1 MVKSDCKD
9 ELDRHKPDTS
19 WDANFP
25 CNSYPENTTECVGPP
40 TLKTTT
46 TQPTTSANV
55 ETTSQ
60 SRTESLT
67 LETSTTDKT
76 EPFTVS
82 NLETSTGTI
91 DVISTS
97 TELVDITEVTTTATS
112 GEQMTTKIETSTA
125 TSGDQNTT
133 KMDSSTA
140 TSDDQTSEIVDTSTA
155 DLTTD
160 TAEKST
166 TTDGSTASPF
176 LATTEGSITSNAIQ
190 MQSTEAS
197 TTSKSITSAQTDTT
211 ITNQYTEAMKTDEIT
226 TEPIVEIS
234 LTISTTATPTMIE
247 TTNLENAGVSTATSR
262 PEMTESDIATPTP
275 LSATP
280 GILVTTTKESITTGI
295 VDTTTEST
303 VPFVASSTTT
313 VTSQTPTAG
322 TTSEKLLQTTFKPTS
337 VSTTQLS
344 IINEETTA
352 VVTSLSTTVEST
364 EDTNLTTELA
374 STVAMTTD
382 QTTVISEITTLI
394 KTLSPEPTTMKD
406 MTIIFPTTN
415 PPVTITETKSTSVT
429 SPTPVTSSVTTHT
442 ASLST
447 VQLTTTEGMISSTA
461 PILVATY
468 TTSSPTDELSTV
480 GEINEQSTGIETT
493 STLGTTEVQTTTRN
507 TVEQIFSSPATN
519 ISVTEEAPATAPFS
533 TETSAISQEIL
544 SVTTQTSTD
553 VIEGQTTEE
562 NEAPTISIDS
572 ESVAA
577 EITSLVA
584 TTSKPFS
591 TDTSAISR
599 DILTVTSQVSS
610 GVTEERIMTK
620 TEPSTTS
627 VNSESTTKSVTQTSP
642 NTLDIASTQQQSSNS
657 EIMEST
663 TTNQSEVEKQT
674 SKPNDTTSLP
684 AITENTTLYPSSIAT
699 SSTSTTEEDIETSM
713 ATTSSIMND
722 IATFSRDD
730 TQAITTANVEF
741 LRTTSSGSQTTQT
754 TPLVNE
760 TNKANDF
767 SSTSLTGQ
775 TQTTKPLDTTSTN
788 EITSVFSGTEQMSF
802 ATADITGSE
811 TSAVFNTT
819 VQGNVNNSSASS
831 TTKELQTDF
840 TVNSST
846 TRNTESTTEES
857 STLSMVLS
865 TTNGEKETTSLQPDA
880 TTRILLETTTSG
892 PTSATSN
899 FTTSL
904 ISDSSGINTETSRLS
919 TSTNSSSTTELMT
932 RLGYVITAV
941 SESRETVSTAEA
953 NTIETLVEVTS
964 SSGSSQSMFPTTTLF
979 EALTQNSTLST
990 FSPSEIELTYT
1001 QNNITKFAELT
1012 TTNVKE
1018 TTDSS
1023 MTSETTLPQE
1033 NATQANLEFTRLDNN
1048 SSPQFNTEGD
1058 FASTITSASNEIAQN
1073 SVTNT
1078 ILSGTTANPP
1088 SDLTSSQ
1095 YNTMEVTDTTTSS
1108 SENTTN
1114 LVSASETGR
1123 AIIDSVTKLPE
1134 ISTSTFVVTSQ
1145 EQTSSKDSTE
1155 QSNLVE
1161 ALVEETSRTT
1171 STPAISETI
1180 FASTE
1185 QSSSATSS
1193 FSIQTTSKSD
1203 TTEVVELST
1212 TENIQITVTQAIG
1225 TEAFID
1231 TNSTVISDITI
1242 RTTNTVSIIPET
1254 MKSDNTTIIDVVLQS
1269 TTTVP
1274 TVSDRSTIESTS
1286 MAATNSL
1293 QVDNSTSDVP
1303 FTSVAESTSNV
1314 FATSGTDIAP
1324 TSTVIPSTLP
1334 SSSELPLKQN
1344 STSANTTVIANDTS
1358 LLGGSR
1364 PIEITSESNSVGTW
1378 THSTSSSPIAQTTE
1392 SQLSVSQPIP
1402 SSVPVRNNTAPITE
1416 STIVNFEE
1424 TSSTQSTIPSASS
1437 IEDST
1442 SQATAFETA
1451 TRLSLRTSE
1460 TSTRND
1466 TDATNINVEQTS
1478 SRNESP
1484 TMESANLSTQTI
1496 SPNDAPESP
1505 TMESVNLSTQSYFPT
1520 DAPNTDTVRVLPTN
1534 EATTTLVSTN
1544 AISTRRETTVTRSTS
1559 YKTTGT
1565 TEMNSFITSTVI
1577 ASSNPSVI
1585 VEKVSGV
1592 PTTVRI
1598 EGLEGATSISTTTA
1612 STDFDDISS
1621 FPNSNKTDNITE
1633 TTSSYDSTPD
1643 ASTYFEN
1650 EQYTSEE
1657 PPVTTINGLF
1667 TTLPVSTAAQTSPG
1681 KSSGTSMQT
1690 KMASPVESTTP
1701 ATVLTSQKTIFLST
1715 DSMDKWMLSTTNS
1728 VTQPITTSVASTDAT
1743 SATITSVG
1751 STTSV
1756 GLTTPLTVMTSQD
1769 TMLFNTGPGDESIL
1783 STTNS
1788 ITEPITTSSTLS
1800 SATST
1805 SATAFTNIVSQSTTT
1820 QSDSNTRNE
1829 SNLAETTVSSTALL
1843 TDEITQ
1849 EVTVTQQVPT
1859 STTSDVTSIDETQTA
1874 NLEYPSTTIS
1884 FNEIPSSSVING
1896 IRTPTATSSITEQTS
1911 QSTRET
1917 TMPTET
1923 TIISTTQTSSKAVT
1937 QSQQQTTGYTQS
1949 IASSTVSEIL
1959 LNETSTSQNSFVTSA
1974 TTSTDGIETLTPSGS
1989 SAGSNFENSISTDST
2004 ATVFEIETTSTNTF
2018 QTTETLLA
2026 TTNVLTE
2033 TTPNASACSSEKTGT
2048 DPSGYILWPTT
2059 NSGSV
2064 AVSSCPTPT
2073 SKTATRVC
2081 NSSNWGAPD
2090 TSACTQLSPRSRE
2103 LQDIDRTTIVAGNA
2117 ATLANQILNVTSNEK
2132 DSLVAYDLQ
2141 LVSNILLKVVNVI
2154 GEENNYDITSDVIN
2168 SVSNV
2173 IEAPSEELRVASQEF
2188 SSNSR
2193 LVQVIDNVL
2202 LKLEVLTDQNV
2213 YLDSKNVK
2221 VAVAGI
2227 SGNQTFTGKSFTL
2240 SSNLQPG
2247 ISDGTDSGDN
2257 SGQASVF
2264 IPPSIREKVTSSFTR
2279 IQFAVYTSTAL
2290 FNHVR
2295 VDDGTVPG
2303 LGSNMNVSVY
2313 SDHVVSAS
2321 VGNTKITGLSENVTI
2336 TISRS
2341 NSYYGKGPHCV
2352 FYNFPNNGGEGS
2364 WSAEGCHLNPVSTST
2379 TTICDCN
2386 HLTNFAVIMDV
2397 YGTVEYFNEYQNMIL
2412 QILTYI
2418 GCSLSIFGLLCTLIS
2433 YLMFE
2438 KLRKE
2443 VPAKILICLCAAL
2456 ITVNI
2461 VYLCLQSAYYSSH
2474 TTCVAIAAIM
2484 HYALLSSLMWMG
2496 LEAINM
2502 YIALVKVF
2510 NTYYRK
2516 YMLKMSLAGWGVP
2529 LLIVLIAFIVQFATG
2544 IPSYEMNSKT
2554 EICWLRKDVFYG
2566 TLVAPFA
2573 IVFLLNSVIYCLV
2586 LAQLLGMSSRKLKH
2600 LDSARK
2606 LKKPAK
2612 RENFR
2617 KLRGAIG
2624 LMALLGISWGFA
2636 LGTFDKAALTFAYVF
2651 VVFNSSQGF
2660 WVFIFH
2666 CVLKKEVSKCWKKLI
2681 FNKGTFRDGSS
2692 RWSRFSSSN
2701 TRGSRSTTT
2710 SSARSMSASSIRTSY
2725 LVPKPSKSVD
2735 RSEASIGM
2743 DSKGL
2748 DVVTRTN
2755 STANPVFDDPDIG
2768 PPPPF
2773 PPPPIPTEER
2783 IVRRVPRRT
2792 SPQPSTTIS
2801 TQTDINLLH
2810 SSDTDSQNSME
2821 SMENSRQDEQN
2832 MEDEERRDS
2841 VNNNFG
2847 LPGIQG
2853 FQFPDHREVVISPS
2867 NESGIYSDASVSSTA
2882 ILVEMPTYMDLESN
2896 NNEVSA
2902 LRNNDVR
2909 GHHSGEINL
2918 GYEDDT
2924 LDDVTIISNDVTLIN
2939 SGVKD
2944 NVDIVE
2950 RHGGVNSRPHQ
2961 RYAVKETKSD
2971 STPGTPRIKGTN
2983 SLTDDARNTDSG
2995 ISISSDATGAGS
3007 STAGST
3013 RSDRPELVTQDSR
3026 SSLYSVNSNT
3036 SSASGPSSGSESSY
3050 QIGRVR
3056 DRESSGDLPSPHL
3069 WKAPLVIKRS
3079 DDHTKAN
3086 KKEGIFRRKPVI
3098 TGPNNN
3104 GSTKRA
3110 LWKRSRNN
3118 SKDNSTEKQSM
3129 NSFPPKRKLKRQ
3141 PNKSENCDKSEGA
3154 TNKLDIQ
3161 MTNFS
3166 LNRGSFHDGAL

>member
-1 MVKSDCKD
+1 MKELIKQHAGFHQDENFVPTKCLKRVCISNMPYDRIARFSIKTLLYNTILWIILIAIIPLDHRGMIYQFCGNKIHLFSGIPLVGATMSTTMTCTGSTSFVNEIAKSSFVSARNSPSPVKFKFLRRSYVPYLPLKVIITTDNGPNITSFFLQAHEQRKTTPIGNFNSTFSDKD
-9 ELDRHKPDTS
+9 ISIIGCGVNTVKFKNTATTETGKYRKRSKVTLYWNPPANFKTAIQFRVNVFTTDRPTRGWRGITSEEIVPRVAECYTGNGASYRGTMSHTKSGIYCQKWDSQTPHTHIFSRNRRQFADKGLESDFCRKPDTDNIPWCYTTAQRPVFEACDIPKCTNGGLPKHFAEFGETVGDKKVS
-19 WDANFP
+19 RKFGEIGRIKFSANFSMVKANYTNAAVFENGVIVLGKDEDSIKNIKLAKNKGLTFTSNTESKSGSTAVIAPFWTEIHRNQSIGSNYVFFRESTEPDVMIPLGDDVTSKLRFLNRKKPRDEMFVPKWALIVTWYLVGGNSSVTDVKNLNSFQAILTTDGNRSFVLLNYDMRKWSEKKNTALIGYKSGNAMSFLNHSLPYTKILQFQTASRLGRAVTTQSNVGKAGQMMYEISICNKLLPDGSKPKKCSDSLTLRLKAAPSPPTNCQGKNCTGNRTCDSKTGDCVCPAGYTGSQCEINIDDCQQNP
-25 CNSYPENTTECVGPP
+25 CQNGGTCTDATNGYYCTCRPGYTGSRCEANVNECFKSPCLNNGTCVDGENSYRCICTPEYKGVNCETLKDQCKSNPCMNGAKCTTTEDNFVCNCAEEFSGEQCQYRYCFDGSCIKSHTCQDRTTGKENCTCRADAPSNGYCQEVPSLPDVTPRQNTVKYQQTNGGQKDTQTHHTSFHSLNVNTTTYVKSLLASTLYHFIEYTSLVPLATTYHPISVESQTTSNVFETSADSQDGEFSTIIAKVSENTTVPMSMLTEGLKMSQVHEDTSP
-40 TLKTTT
+40 TD
-46 TQPTTSANV
+46 AN
-55 ETTSQ
+55 EAS
-60 SRTESLT
+60 SNTEAVRRLDAN
-67 LETSTTDKT
+67 LTSTFSLPLDDTT
-76 EPFTVS
+76 RVS
-82 NLETSTGTI
+82 DL
-91 DVISTS
+91 
-97 TELVDITEVTTTATS
+97 A
-112 GEQMTTKIETSTA
+112 
-125 TSGDQNTT
+125 
-133 KMDSSTA
+133 SS
-140 TSDDQTSEIVDTSTA
+140 DTSLPKTG
-155 DLTTD
+155 
-160 TAEKST
+160 
-166 TTDGSTASPF
+166 GSFVA
-176 LATTEGSITSNAIQ
+176 
-190 MQSTEAS
+190 
-197 TTSKSITSAQTDTT
+197 TSKSKEINSTRTVTVSPTFQFSSYDAPTQQNNTGVTYSSKDSSIDWQSRKYFSKNSLQKSLSILKSEPVTT
-211 ITNQYTEAMKTDEIT
+211 KTLINKT
-226 TEPIVEIS
+226 HS
-234 LTISTTATPTMIE
+234 NHSTIS
-247 TTNLENAGVSTATSR
+247 
-262 PEMTESDIATPTP
+262 SDAN
-275 LSATP
+275 
-280 GILVTTTKESITTGI
+280 
-295 VDTTTEST
+295 
-303 VPFVASSTTT
+303 VALSSTH
-313 VTSQTPTAG
+313 SFIAF
-322 TTSEKLLQTTFKPTS
+322 SSIILSRISS
-337 VSTTQLS
+337 VS
-344 IINEETTA
+344 
-352 VVTSLSTTVEST
+352 
-364 EDTNLTTELA
+364 
-374 STVAMTTD
+374 
-382 QTTVISEITTLI
+382 
-394 KTLSPEPTTMKD
+394 P
-406 MTIIFPTTN
+406 FR
-415 PPVTITETKSTSVT
+415 
-429 SPTPVTSSVTTHT
+429 SSK
-442 ASLST
+442 
-447 VQLTTTEGMISSTA
+447 
-461 PILVATY
+461 
-468 TTSSPTDELSTV
+468 
-480 GEINEQSTGIETT
+480 
-493 STLGTTEVQTTTRN
+493 
-507 TVEQIFSSPATN
+507 SPALK
-519 ISVTEEAPATAPFS
+519 F
-533 TETSAISQEIL
+533 
-544 SVTTQTSTD
+544 
-553 VIEGQTTEE
+553 
-562 NEAPTISIDS
+562 
-572 ESVAA
+572 
-577 EITSLVA
+577 
-584 TTSKPFS
+584 TSK
-591 TDTSAISR
+591 
-599 DILTVTSQVSS
+599 
-610 GVTEERIMTK
+610 
-620 TEPSTTS
+620 
-627 VNSESTTKSVTQTSP
+627 SP
-642 NTLDIASTQQQSSNS
+642 
-657 EIMEST
+657 
-663 TTNQSEVEKQT
+663 
-674 SKPNDTTSLP
+674 
-684 AITENTTLYPSSIAT
+684 PSSHSPIK
-699 SSTSTTEEDIETSM
+699 SSTSESFH
-713 ATTSSIMND
+713 SLS
-722 IATFSRDD
+722 
-730 TQAITTANVEF
+730 
-741 LRTTSSGSQTTQT
+741 
-754 TPLVNE
+754 
-760 TNKANDF
+760 
-767 SSTSLTGQ
+767 SSTSNHNLVT
-775 TQTTKPLDTTSTN
+775 
-788 EITSVFSGTEQMSF
+788 
-802 ATADITGSE
+802 
-811 TSAVFNTT
+811 
-819 VQGNVNNSSASS
+819 
-831 TTKELQTDF
+831 
-840 TVNSST
+840 SST
-846 TRNTESTTEES
+846 TRSLSPSSPSRVYASSLPGSISVSSSFTSPSQGIVRLVSDSNYTSNDFVSTT
-857 STLSMVLS
+857 
-865 TTNGEKETTSLQPDA
+865 
-880 TTRILLETTTSG
+880 
-892 PTSATSN
+892 
-899 FTTSL
+899 
-904 ISDSSGINTETSRLS
+904 
-919 TSTNSSSTTELMT
+919 
-932 RLGYVITAV
+932 
-941 SESRETVSTAEA
+941 
-953 NTIETLVEVTS
+953 
-964 SSGSSQSMFPTTTLF
+964 
-979 EALTQNSTLST
+979 
-990 FSPSEIELTYT
+990 SP
-1001 QNNITKFAELT
+1001 F
-1012 TTNVKE
+1012 
-1018 TTDSS
+1018 
-1023 MTSETTLPQE
+1023 
-1033 NATQANLEFTRLDNN
+1033 
-1048 SSPQFNTEGD
+1048 
-1058 FASTITSASNEIAQN
+1058 ITSIIVNNCSSISPN
-1073 SVTNT
+1073 S
-1078 ILSGTTANPP
+1078 
-1088 SDLTSSQ
+1088 
-1095 YNTMEVTDTTTSS
+1095 
-1108 SENTTN
+1108 
-1114 LVSASETGR
+1114 
-1123 AIIDSVTKLPE
+1123 
-1134 ISTSTFVVTSQ
+1134 
-1145 EQTSSKDSTE
+1145 
-1155 QSNLVE
+1155 
-1161 ALVEETSRTT
+1161 
-1171 STPAISETI
+1171 
-1180 FASTE
+1180 
-1185 QSSSATSS
+1185 
-1193 FSIQTTSKSD
+1193 
-1203 TTEVVELST
+1203 
-1212 TENIQITVTQAIG
+1212 
-1225 TEAFID
+1225 
-1231 TNSTVISDITI
+1231 
-1242 RTTNTVSIIPET
+1242 
-1254 MKSDNTTIIDVVLQS
+1254 
-1269 TTTVP
+1269 
-1274 TVSDRSTIESTS
+1274 
-1286 MAATNSL
+1286 
-1293 QVDNSTSDVP
+1293 
-1303 FTSVAESTSNV
+1303 
-1314 FATSGTDIAP
+1314 
-1324 TSTVIPSTLP
+1324 
-1334 SSSELPLKQN
+1334 
-1344 STSANTTVIANDTS
+1344 
-1358 LLGGSR
+1358 
-1364 PIEITSESNSVGTW
+1364 
-1378 THSTSSSPIAQTTE
+1378 
-1392 SQLSVSQPIP
+1392 
-1402 SSVPVRNNTAPITE
+1402 APITE

>member
-1402 SSVPVRNNTAPITE
+1402 SSVPVRNNTA
-1416 STIVNFEE
+1416 
-1424 TSSTQSTIPSASS
+1424 
-1437 IEDST
+1437 
-1442 SQATAFETA
+1442 
-1451 TRLSLRTSE
+1451 
-1460 TSTRND
+1460 
-1466 TDATNINVEQTS
+1466 
-1478 SRNESP
+1478 
-1484 TMESANLSTQTI
+1484 
-1496 SPNDAPESP
+1496 
-1505 TMESVNLSTQSYFPT
+1505 
-1520 DAPNTDTVRVLPTN
+1520 
-1534 EATTTLVSTN
+1534 
-1544 AISTRRETTVTRSTS
+1544 
-1559 YKTTGT
+1559 
-1565 TEMNSFITSTVI
+1565 
-1577 ASSNPSVI
+1577 
-1585 VEKVSGV
+1585 
-1592 PTTVRI
+1592 
-1598 EGLEGATSISTTTA
+1598 
-1612 STDFDDISS
+1612 
-1621 FPNSNKTDNITE
+1621 
-1633 TTSSYDSTPD
+1633 
-1643 ASTYFEN
+1643 
-1650 EQYTSEE
+1650 
-1657 PPVTTINGLF
+1657 
-1667 TTLPVSTAAQTSPG
+1667 
-1681 KSSGTSMQT
+1681 
-1690 KMASPVESTTP
+1690 
-1701 ATVLTSQKTIFLST
+1701 
-1715 DSMDKWMLSTTNS
+1715 
-1728 VTQPITTSVASTDAT
+1728 
-1743 SATITSVG
+1743 
-1751 STTSV
+1751 
-1756 GLTTPLTVMTSQD
+1756 
-1769 TMLFNTGPGDESIL
+1769 
-1783 STTNS
+1783 
-1788 ITEPITTSSTLS
+1788 
-1800 SATST
+1800 
-1805 SATAFTNIVSQSTTT
+1805 
-1820 QSDSNTRNE
+1820 
-1829 SNLAETTVSSTALL
+1829 
-1843 TDEITQ
+1843 
-1849 EVTVTQQVPT
+1849 
-1859 STTSDVTSIDETQTA
+1859 
-1874 NLEYPSTTIS
+1874 
-1884 FNEIPSSSVING
+1884 
-1896 IRTPTATSSITEQTS
+1896 
-1911 QSTRET
+1911 
-1917 TMPTET
+1917 
-1923 TIISTTQTSSKAVT
+1923 
-1937 QSQQQTTGYTQS
+1937 
-1949 IASSTVSEIL
+1949 
-1959 LNETSTSQNSFVTSA
+1959 
-1974 TTSTDGIETLTPSGS
+1974 
-1989 SAGSNFENSISTDST
+1989 
-2004 ATVFEIETTSTNTF
+2004 
-2018 QTTETLLA
+2018 
-2026 TTNVLTE
+2026 
-2033 TTPNASACSSEKTGT
+2033 CSSEKTGT

>member
-1 MVKSDCKD
+1 MKELIKQHVGFHQDENFVPTKCLKRVCISNMPYDRIARFSIKTLLYNTILWIILIAIIPLDHRGMIYQFCGNKIPLVGATMSTTMTCTGSTSFVNEIAKSSFVSARNSPSPVKFKFLRRSYVPYLPLKVIITTDNGPNITSFFLQAHEQGKTTPIGNFNSTFSDKD
-9 ELDRHKPDTS
+9 ISIIGCGVNTAKFKNTATTETGKYRKRSKVTLYWNPPANFKTAIQFRVNVFTTDRPTRGWRGLTSEEIVPRVAECYTGNGASYRGTMSHTKSGIYCQKWDSQTPHTHIFSRNRRQFADKGLESDFCRKPDTDNIPWCYTTAQRPVFEACDIPKCTNGGLPKHFAEFGETVGDKKVS
-19 WDANFP
+19 RKFGEIGRIKFSANFSMVKANYTNAAVFENGVIVLGKDEDSIKNIKLAKNKGLTFTSNTESKSGSTAVIAP
-25 CNSYPENTTECVGPP
+25 FWTEIHRNQSIGSNYVFFRESTEPDVMIPLGDDVTSKLRFLNRKKPRDEMFVPKWALIVTWYLVGGNSSVTDVKNLNSFQAILTTDGNRSFVLLNYDMRKWSEKKNTALIGYKSGNAMSFLNHSLPYTNKLQFETASRLGRAV
-40 TLKTTT
+40 T
-46 TQPTTSANV
+46 TQSNV
-55 ETTSQ
+55 GKAGQMMYEISICNKLLPDG
-60 SRTESLT
+60 SKPKKCSDSLT
-67 LETSTTDKT
+67 LRLKAAPSPPTNCQGKNCTGNRTCDSKT
-76 EPFTVS
+76 GDCVCPAGY
-82 NLETSTGTI
+82 TG
-91 DVISTS
+91 
-97 TELVDITEVTTTATS
+97 
-112 GEQMTTKIETSTA
+112 
-125 TSGDQNTT
+125 
-133 KMDSSTA
+133 
-140 TSDDQTSEIVDTSTA
+140 
-155 DLTTD
+155 
-160 TAEKST
+160 
-166 TTDGSTASPF
+166 
-176 LATTEGSITSNAIQ
+176 
-190 MQSTEAS
+190 
-197 TTSKSITSAQTDTT
+197 
-211 ITNQYTEAMKTDEIT
+211 
-226 TEPIVEIS
+226 
-234 LTISTTATPTMIE
+234 
-247 TTNLENAGVSTATSR
+247 
-262 PEMTESDIATPTP
+262 
-275 LSATP
+275 
-280 GILVTTTKESITTGI
+280 
-295 VDTTTEST
+295 
-303 VPFVASSTTT
+303 
-313 VTSQTPTAG
+313 SQC
-322 TTSEKLLQTTFKPTS
+322 
-337 VSTTQLS
+337 
-344 IINEETTA
+344 
-352 VVTSLSTTVEST
+352 
-364 EDTNLTTELA
+364 
-374 STVAMTTD
+374 
-382 QTTVISEITTLI
+382 
-394 KTLSPEPTTMKD
+394 
-406 MTIIFPTTN
+406 
-415 PPVTITETKSTSVT
+415 
-429 SPTPVTSSVTTHT
+429 
-442 ASLST
+442 
-447 VQLTTTEGMISSTA
+447 
-461 PILVATY
+461 
-468 TTSSPTDELSTV
+468 
-480 GEINEQSTGIETT
+480 EINIDDCQQNPCQNG
-493 STLGTTEVQTTTRN
+493 GTC
-507 TVEQIFSSPATN
+507 
-519 ISVTEEAPATAPFS
+519 
-533 TETSAISQEIL
+533 
-544 SVTTQTSTD
+544 
-553 VIEGQTTEE
+553 
-562 NEAPTISIDS
+562 
-572 ESVAA
+572 
-577 EITSLVA
+577 
-584 TTSKPFS
+584 
-591 TDTSAISR
+591 
-599 DILTVTSQVSS
+599 
-610 GVTEERIMTK
+610 
-620 TEPSTTS
+620 
-627 VNSESTTKSVTQTSP
+627 
-642 NTLDIASTQQQSSNS
+642 
-657 EIMEST
+657 
-663 TTNQSEVEKQT
+663 
-674 SKPNDTTSLP
+674 
-684 AITENTTLYPSSIAT
+684 
-699 SSTSTTEEDIETSM
+699 
-713 ATTSSIMND
+713 
-722 IATFSRDD
+722 
-730 TQAITTANVEF
+730 
-741 LRTTSSGSQTTQT
+741 
-754 TPLVNE
+754 
-760 TNKANDF
+760 
-767 SSTSLTGQ
+767 
-775 TQTTKPLDTTSTN
+775 
-788 EITSVFSGTEQMSF
+788 
-802 ATADITGSE
+802 
-811 TSAVFNTT
+811 
-819 VQGNVNNSSASS
+819 
-831 TTKELQTDF
+831 
-840 TVNSST
+840 
-846 TRNTESTTEES
+846 
-857 STLSMVLS
+857 
-865 TTNGEKETTSLQPDA
+865 
-880 TTRILLETTTSG
+880 
-892 PTSATSN
+892 
-899 FTTSL
+899 
-904 ISDSSGINTETSRLS
+904 
-919 TSTNSSSTTELMT
+919 
-932 RLGYVITAV
+932 
-941 SESRETVSTAEA
+941 
-953 NTIETLVEVTS
+953 
-964 SSGSSQSMFPTTTLF
+964 
-979 EALTQNSTLST
+979 
-990 FSPSEIELTYT
+990 
-1001 QNNITKFAELT
+1001 
-1012 TTNVKE
+1012 
-1018 TTDSS
+1018 
-1023 MTSETTLPQE
+1023 
-1033 NATQANLEFTRLDNN
+1033 
-1048 SSPQFNTEGD
+1048 
-1058 FASTITSASNEIAQN
+1058 
-1073 SVTNT
+1073 
-1078 ILSGTTANPP
+1078 
-1088 SDLTSSQ
+1088 
-1095 YNTMEVTDTTTSS
+1095 
-1108 SENTTN
+1108 
-1114 LVSASETGR
+1114 
-1123 AIIDSVTKLPE
+1123 
-1134 ISTSTFVVTSQ
+1134 
-1145 EQTSSKDSTE
+1145 
-1155 QSNLVE
+1155 
-1161 ALVEETSRTT
+1161 
-1171 STPAISETI
+1171 
-1180 FASTE
+1180 
-1185 QSSSATSS
+1185 
-1193 FSIQTTSKSD
+1193 
-1203 TTEVVELST
+1203 
-1212 TENIQITVTQAIG
+1212 
-1225 TEAFID
+1225 
-1231 TNSTVISDITI
+1231 
-1242 RTTNTVSIIPET
+1242 
-1254 MKSDNTTIIDVVLQS
+1254 
-1269 TTTVP
+1269 
-1274 TVSDRSTIESTS
+1274 
-1286 MAATNSL
+1286 
-1293 QVDNSTSDVP
+1293 
-1303 FTSVAESTSNV
+1303 
-1314 FATSGTDIAP
+1314 
-1324 TSTVIPSTLP
+1324 
-1334 SSSELPLKQN
+1334 
-1344 STSANTTVIANDTS
+1344 
-1358 LLGGSR
+1358 
-1364 PIEITSESNSVGTW
+1364 
-1378 THSTSSSPIAQTTE
+1378 
-1392 SQLSVSQPIP
+1392 
-1402 SSVPVRNNTAPITE
+1402 
-1416 STIVNFEE
+1416 
-1424 TSSTQSTIPSASS
+1424 
-1437 IEDST
+1437 
-1442 SQATAFETA
+1442 
-1451 TRLSLRTSE
+1451 
-1460 TSTRND
+1460 
-1466 TDATNINVEQTS
+1466 TDATNGYYCTCRPGYTGSRCEANV
-1478 SRNESP
+1478 NECFKSP
-1484 TMESANLSTQTI
+1484 CLNNGTCVDGENSYRCICT
-1496 SPNDAPESP
+1496 PEYKG
-1505 TMESVNLSTQSYFPT
+1505 VNCETLKDQCKSNPCMNG
-1520 DAPNTDTVRVLPTN
+1520 AKC
-1534 EATTTLVSTN
+1534 TTTEDNFVCNCAEEFSGEQCQYRYCFDGSC
-1544 AISTRRETTVTRSTS
+1544 IRSHTCQDR
-1559 YKTTGT
+1559 TTGKENCT
-1565 TEMNSFITSTVI
+1565 CRAE
-1577 ASSNPSVI
+1577 APSN
-1585 VEKVSGV
+1585 G
-1592 PTTVRI
+1592 
-1598 EGLEGATSISTTTA
+1598 
-1612 STDFDDISS
+1612 
-1621 FPNSNKTDNITE
+1621 
-1633 TTSSYDSTPD
+1633 YC
-1643 ASTYFEN
+1643 
-1650 EQYTSEE
+1650 
-1657 PPVTTINGLF
+1657 
-1667 TTLPVSTAAQTSPG
+1667 
-1681 KSSGTSMQT
+1681 
-1690 KMASPVESTTP
+1690 
-1701 ATVLTSQKTIFLST
+1701 
-1715 DSMDKWMLSTTNS
+1715 
-1728 VTQPITTSVASTDAT
+1728 
-1743 SATITSVG
+1743 
-1751 STTSV
+1751 
-1756 GLTTPLTVMTSQD
+1756 
-1769 TMLFNTGPGDESIL
+1769 
-1783 STTNS
+1783 
-1788 ITEPITTSSTLS
+1788 
-1800 SATST
+1800 
-1805 SATAFTNIVSQSTTT
+1805 
-1820 QSDSNTRNE
+1820 
-1829 SNLAETTVSSTALL
+1829 
-1843 TDEITQ
+1843 Q
-1849 EVTVTQQVPT
+1849 EV
-1859 STTSDVTSIDETQTA
+1859 
-1874 NLEYPSTTIS
+1874 PSL
-1884 FNEIPSSSVING
+1884 P
-1896 IRTPTATSSITEQTS
+1896 
-1911 QSTRET
+1911 
-1917 TMPTET
+1917 
-1923 TIISTTQTSSKAVT
+1923 
-1937 QSQQQTTGYTQS
+1937 
-1949 IASSTVSEIL
+1949 
-1959 LNETSTSQNSFVTSA
+1959 
-1974 TTSTDGIETLTPSGS
+1974 
-1989 SAGSNFENSISTDST
+1989 
-2004 ATVFEIETTSTNTF
+2004 
-2018 QTTETLLA
+2018 
-2026 TTNVLTE
+2026 
-2033 TTPNASACSSEKTGT
+2033 ACSSEKTGT

-2103 LQDIDRTTIVAGNA
+2103 LQDLDRTTIVAGNA

-2213 YLDSKNVK
+2213 YLNSKNVK

-2227 SGNQTFTGKSFTL
+2227 SGNETFTGKSFTL

-2247 ISDGTDSGDN
+2247 ISDGTDSGGN

-2264 IPPSIREKVTSSFTR
+2264 IPPSVTEKVTSTSFTR

-2295 VDDGTVPG
+2295 VDDGTVPD

-2321 VGNTKITGLSENVTI
+2321 IGNTKITGLSENVTI

-2364 WSAEGCHLNPVSTST
+2364 WSAEGCHLNPESTLT

-2554 EICWLRKDVFYG
+2554 EICWLRRDVFYG

-2773 PPPPIPTEER
+2773 PPPPIPTEEQ

-2841 VNNNFG
+2841 VNNNSG

-2902 LRNNDVR
+2902 LRNNDVS

-2939 SGVKD
+2939 SGAND

-2961 RYAVKETKSD
+2961 RYAVKETKPD
-2971 STPGTPRIKGTN
+2971 STPGMPRIKGTN

-3013 RSDRPELVTQDSR
+3013 RSERPELVTQDSR

-3056 DRESSGDLPSPHL
+3056 DRQSSGDLPSPHL

-3098 TGPNNN
+3098 TGPNDNS
-3104 GSTKRA
+3104 STKRA

-3118 SKDNSTEKQSM
+3118 SKDNSAEKQSM
-3129 NSFPPKRKLKRQ
+3129 TSFPPKRKLKRQ